1 MIQKSYEKSPYGKL
15 YLIPTPIGNL
25 EDITLRAINTLKEV
39 DIVYAEDTRETLNL
53 LKYLNIQKKIE
64 SCHKYTEMMH
74 KDKIVNILKDGKN
87 IGYVTD
93 RGTPLISDPGN
104 VIVDEVIKE
113 GITVIA
119 LPGPNALLPAI
130 NMSGISNE
138 RFLFYGFLNS
148 KQTLARKELIN
159 LKEIKQTLIFYE
171 APHRI
176 KNTLELLKD
185 VLGDRKIAIV
195 REISKL
201 YEEVIRDNISNILK
215 ICDISVKE
223 LAKGLIEKC
232 GNNINYVN
240 TIMGLSYFE
249 DAENE
254 LLPKTYVDYNWNKI
268 KEYFIDFQSKFQES
282 LENLRYIIKINII
295 CKR

>member
-1 MIQKSYEKSPYGKL
+1 MGSDKKMIQKSYDKSPYGKL

-25 EDITLRAINTLKEV
+25 EDITFRAINTLKEV

-53 LKYLNIQKKIE
+53 LKYLNMQKRVE

-74 KDKIVNILKDGKN
+74 KEKIVNILKEGKN

-104 VIVDEVIKE
+104 VIVDEAIKQ

-148 KQTLARKELIN
+148 KQTLARKELID

-176 KNTLELLKD
+176 KETLQSIYK
-185 VLGDRKIAIV
+185 VLGDRNICIA
-195 REISKL
+195 RELTKK
-201 YEEVIRDNISNILK
+201 YEE
-215 ICDISVKE
+215 
-223 LAKGLIEKC
+223 
-232 GNNINYVN
+232 YVRA
-240 TIMGLSYFE
+240 L
-249 DAENE
+249 
-254 LLPKTYVDYNWNKI
+254 
-268 KEYFIDFQSKFQES
+268 
-282 LENLRYIIKINII
+282 
-295 CKR
+295 